1 MRFWTSPRCWAT
13 SNPNR
18 LITPHTESGVAL
30 LFPRYRHTR
39 FLMFVLPPTCAKVVD
54 TTEGP
59 AFRRAPPVALSIPYG
74 LAELPP
80 RGHVTQVRASH
91 CHGLRC
97 AAVQRNLG
105 ERGGEAN
112 DLLGLDLGR
121 HRQSVGVGNDLDQG
135 GAAVSQGVAQRTF
148 QVFSLLNTLSLETSG
163 GCDVGVVDERHIHAE
178 VLEAL
183 NQLLKLHH
191 AQGGVV
197 EHHDGQRQIVH
208 DRCQNIT
215 QHHGQATVTR
225 DRDDLAVR
233 LGNLGAQG
241 HRHGVRHGAVE
252 EGTQQT
258 ALAVGVM

>member
-1 MRFWTSPRCWAT
+1 MRLWTSPRCWAT

-30 LFPRYRHTR
+30 LFLRYRHTR

-121 HRQSVGVGNDLDQG
+121 PRQSVGVGHESRPG
-135 GAAVSQGVAQRTF
+135 RGRGEPGRCAAHLPGLQPSQ
-148 QVFSLLNTLSLETSG
+148 
-163 GCDVGVVDERHIHAE
+163 HAE
-178 VLEAL
+178 
-183 NQLLKLHH
+183 
-191 AQGGVV
+191 
-197 EHHDGQRQIVH
+197 
-208 DRCQNIT
+208 
-215 QHHGQATVTR
+215 
-225 DRDDLAVR
+225 
-233 LGNLGAQG
+233 LGNQRRL
-241 HRHGVRHGAVE
+241 RCRRS
-252 EGTQQT
+252 
-258 ALAVGVM
+258 